1 MLPATLIPSTTG
13 ATKSRTERK
22 AEADMDHDNE
32 LDIRE
37 HIEAKRLVRVV
48 RGEIAGD
55 KRGAEEQLCSMGRNP
70 AKPDEPAK
78 APWKYRTT
86 AYFPAAMTKADAKKF
101 LAGRGR

>member
-32 LDIRE
+32 VVDIRE
-37 HIEAKRLVRVV
+37 RIEARRLVRIV

-55 KRGAEEQLCSMGRNP
+55 RRGAEEQLCQMSRNP
-70 AKPDEPAK
+70 AKPDARPA
-78 APWKYRTT
+78 PFKYRTT
-86 AYFPAAMTKADAKKF
+86 AYFPAMTKADAKAF
-101 LAGRGR
+101 LAARGK